1 MIDKTRYMAC
11 NMNRLAS
18 DCSFTQIESVLEPV
32 LLKIEAAA
40 KEGKFECWIYEQD
53 IYNGTTCR
61 MSDLAAE
68 LRKLGYETHVGRD
81 KNDLELRVCWQNGD
95 QNDRYKIDCL

>member
-1 MIDKTRYMAC
+1 MIDRSRYLAC
-11 NMNRLAS
+11 NMTRLA
-18 DCSFTQIESVLEPV
+18 DDYSFKSIESAMEVA

-53 IYNGTTCR
+53 ITKKDTTCR

-68 LRKLGYETHVGRD
+68 LRKLGYDTQIGRD
-81 KNDLELRVCWQNGD
+81 KNDLELYVTWGD
-95 QNDRYKIDCL
+95 RFHGHDI

>member
-1 MIDKTRYMAC
+1 MIDKTKYLAC
-11 NMNRLAS
+11 NMNRIAN
-18 DCSFTQIESVLEPV
+18 DHSFTRIESVLEIA

-53 IYNGTTCR
+53 INKKDATCR

-68 LRKLGYETHVGRD
+68 LQKLGYEATVERD
-81 KNDLELRVCWQNGD
+81 RNDLELHVSWE
-95 QNDRYKIDCL
+95 

>member
-1 MIDKTRYMAC
+1 MIDRTRYLAS
-11 NMNRLAS
+11 NMTRLA
-18 DCSFTQIESVLEPV
+18 DDYSFKRIESAMERA

-53 IYNGTTCR
+53 INKKDTTCR

-68 LRKLGYETHVGRD
+68 LQKLGYDTQVGRD
-81 KNDLELRVCWQNGD
+81 KNDIELYVSWGNHFHGYD
-95 QNDRYKIDCL
+95 I

>member
-1 MIDKTRYMAC
+1 MIDRSRYHALA
-11 NMNRLAS
+11 MNRLAN
-18 DCSFTQIESVLEPV
+18 DHSFTYIESAMEIA

-53 IYNGTTCR
+53 INKKNTTCR

-68 LRKLGYETHVGRD
+68 LRKLGYETYVGRD
-81 KNDLELRVCWQNGD
+81 MNDLELHVSWEDHFHGHD
-95 QNDRYKIDCL
+95 I

>member
-1 MIDKTRYMAC
+1 MIDRTRYLAC
-11 NMNRLAS
+11 NMNRLAN
-18 DCSFTQIESVLEPV
+18 DYSFKSIESAMEIA

-53 IYNGTTCR
+53 ISKKDTTCQ

-68 LRKLGYETHVGRD
+68 LRKLGYETYVGRD
-81 KNDLELRVCWQNGD
+81 KNDIELHVSWGD
-95 QNDRYKIDCL
+95 NN

>member
-1 MIDKTRYMAC
+1 MIDKTRYYALA
-11 NMNRLAS
+11 MNRLAN

-32 LLKIEAAA
+32 LLKIESAA

-53 IYNGTTCR
+53 INKKDTTCR

-68 LRKLGYETHVGRD
+68 LRKLGYETYVGRD
-81 KNDLELRVCWQNGD
+81 KNDLELHVSWSDN
-95 QNDRYKIDCL
+95 N